1 MYDLINIF
9 EIFLPQLL
17 LYPNPTDPLNPE
29 AAQLQL
35 RYEQRYLDKI
45 KQYVEKYASDKE
57 LFKTEELTVVKSK
70 VSPLQQTSAQNKGKT

>member
-9 EIFLPQLL
+9 DIFLPQLL

-35 RYEQRYLDKI
+35 RFEDKYKLKI
-45 KQYVEKYASDKE
+45 KEYVQQYAQEKHVEFTGINKKVE
-57 LFKTEELTVVKSK
+57 GEKT
-70 VSPLQQTSAQNKGKT
+70 

>member
-29 AAQLQL
+29 AAQMQL
-35 RYEQRYLDKI
+35 KYEDKYKERI
-45 KQYVEKYASDKE
+45 KEYVKKYA
-57 LFKTEELTVVKSK
+57 
-70 VSPLQQTSAQNKGKT
+70 